1 MMGDVAF
8 FSGLTTGLGLI
19 VAIGAQ
25 NAFVLRQGLLRKH
38 VLLVVAICAFSDIL
52 LITCGVSGIGILI
65 KEFPQTLEFFR
76 YFGAIFLFSY
86 GVMALRRAL
95 FGQPVPDCLRKTRT
109 KRQTSSIVVS
119 GIYFLNPHV
128 YLDTMI
134 LIGSIASTFPRN
146 LSWIFACGAGTASIL
161 WFSALGF
168 GATLLTPLFKKPVSW
183 RILDFLIAGTMF
195 VIAYWLAFDKL

>member
-95 FGQPVPDCLRKTRT
+95 FGNQSLIASGKQEQSAKQAALLCLGFT
-109 KRQTSSIVVS
+109 
-119 GIYFLNPHV
+119 FLNPHV